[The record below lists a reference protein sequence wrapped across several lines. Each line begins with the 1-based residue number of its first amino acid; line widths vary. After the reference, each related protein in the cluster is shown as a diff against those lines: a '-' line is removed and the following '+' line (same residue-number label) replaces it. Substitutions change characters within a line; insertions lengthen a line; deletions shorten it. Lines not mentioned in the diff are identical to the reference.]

1 MRTWLKNGLAC
12 VSVKIRV
19 RNDRTGQEAGNRGA
33 QACDIDAPVC
43 VWQSAGYIRGAHMPK
58 TTILSTGSPRPQH
71 SISRAQAFDACHVG
85 VVLRAVLFVELV
97 VGVGALYTTHTLTDW
112 VVRLALLTAGTL
124 PATLAW
130 LLLACAMKTWLDR
143 LPLAGQYLAGAAL
156 GAVAGLF
163 ACGVLA
169 AGLLGEPS
177 ASLPWLGAAVTG
189 ALMALLL
196 VAALVLRARG
206 RTPAAVTAQLA
217 ELQAR
222 IRPHFLFNTLN
233 SAIALVRAE
242 PARAEALLED
252 LSDLFRH
259 ALLDHG
265 ETTTL
270 DQEIALARHYLAIE
284 QVRFGDRLQ
293 VQWSID
299 PQAGSARLPP
309 LLLQPLV
316 ENAVIHGVEP
326 CAAPQVVRITT
337 KRRGAI
343 VGIEITNGMADAV
356 AAHTS
361 APTPHHSPGH
371 GMALANV
378 HARLKLLHDVQAEF
392 EAGARSDG
400 SFRVRIRLPA

>member
-1 MRTWLKNGLAC
+1 MKQPPILSAASGKA
-12 VSVKIRV
+12 
-19 RNDRTGQEAGNRGA
+19 DRT
-33 QACDIDAPVC
+33 APRS
-43 VWQSAGYIRGAHMPK
+43 QP
-58 TTILSTGSPRPQH
+58 
-71 SISRAQAFDACHVG
+71 FDACHVG
-85 VVLRAVLFVELV
+85 VVLRAVLFVETV
-97 VGVGALYTTHTLTDW
+97 VGVGTLFVTQTFLDW
-112 VVRLALLTAGTL
+112 LVRLALLTGGVL

-130 LLLACAMKTWLDR
+130 LLLACALKARLDR
-143 LPLAGQYLAGAAL
+143 LTLAAQYTAGAAL
-156 GAVAGLF
+156 GACAGLF

-169 AGLLGEPS
+169 AGPLAYP
-177 ASLPWLGAAVTG
+177 AATLPWLGSAVTG

-206 RTPAAVTAQLA
+206 RMPAAVTAQLA

-259 ALLDHG
+259 ALLEHG
-265 ETTTL
+265 DTTTL

-284 QVRFGDRLQ
+284 QVRFGERLQ

-299 PQAGSARLPP
+299 PEAGSARLPP

-326 CAAPQVVRITT
+326 SATPQLLRITT
-337 KRRGAI
+337 KRRGAV
-343 VGIEITNGMADAV
+343 VGIEITNGMPPAATPLAAGMAAAAV
-356 AAHTS
+356 AGANPITS
-361 APTPHHSPGH
+361 AAHSTDMRRESIDSAAPPVATPRGH

-378 HARLKLLHDVQAEF
+378 RARLKLLHDVQAEF
-392 EAGARSDG
+392 DAAARSDHT
-400 SFRVRIRLPA
+400 FRVRIRLPA

>member
-1 MRTWLKNGLAC
+1 MNKL
-12 VSVKIRV
+12 
-19 RNDRTGQEAGNRGA
+19 
-33 QACDIDAPVC
+33 P
-43 VWQSAGYIRGAHMPK
+43 
-58 TTILSTGSPRPQH
+58 ILSTRPARKRRGAP
-71 SISRAQAFDACHVG
+71 RAQAFDACHVG

-97 VGVGALYTTHTLTDW
+97 VGVGALYTTHAFADW
-112 VVRLALLTAGTL
+112 IVRLALITAGVL

-143 LPLAGQYLAGAAL
+143 LPLAGQYLAGSAL
-156 GAVAGLF
+156 GALAGLF

-169 AGLLGEPS
+169 AGLLAEP
-177 ASLPWLGAAVTG
+177 APTLPWLGAAVTG

-270 DQEIALARHYLAIE
+270 DQEIELARHYLAIE
-284 QVRFGDRLQ
+284 QVRFGERLQ

-299 PQAGSARLPP
+299 PEAGNARLPP

-326 CAAPQVVRITT
+326 CATPQPVRITT
-337 KRRGAI
+337 RRRGAV
-343 VGIEITNGMADAV
+343 VGIEITNGMA
-356 AAHTS
+356 S
-361 APTPHHSPGH
+361 APRTAESTPGPSVEGQPTPPAPPTPSTPPPAAGH

-378 HARLKLLHDVQAEF
+378 RARLKLLHDVQSEF
-392 EAGARSDG
+392 DAGPRSDG
-400 SFRVRIRLPA
+400 RFRVRIRLPA